1 MMHRTTLRYD
11 TIALELAAPEAVLAE
26 VTGALHPFFVS
37 ADSPVEVLASVTA
50 HASPPPASLAPVGDG
65 ETVAVDTSLYKHLAS
80 SGLRWETE
88 DEIGVRIDLGESW
101 VRIDKVRARVDLW
114 QPDPARL
121 AIELQRLVKSLI
133 TPALELTGAVQ
144 CHSAAVTVAQGGADP
159 AAVLLLGD
167 MWQGKTT
174 VLLELLAGFAVRQL
188 SCDTTVVMPGADG
201 PRVRGW
207 PSPFSMS
214 HGTMSDHRAL
224 HPFIPEERHA
234 LSYDA
239 LWREGTKSVLTSDE
253 VTRLFGTA
261 IEPAAERIAAALVLR
276 FRQDEPVS
284 LDPIDDEAEVREAL
298 TATYLGSRD
307 PIYHNWHRWIV
318 CPEDRIDA
326 NLARMAAA
334 LRAAV
339 PFHRVTWAPS
349 VASLLKRI
357 DCLGAA
363 HKDLGPL
370 LFAGPGEGNR

>member
-1 MMHRTTLRYD
+1 
-11 TIALELAAPEAVLAE
+11 
-26 VTGALHPFFVS
+26 
-37 ADSPVEVLASVTA
+37 
-50 HASPPPASLAPVGDG
+50 
-65 ETVAVDTSLYKHLAS
+65 
-80 SGLRWETE
+80 
-88 DEIGVRIDLGESW
+88 
-101 VRIDKVRARVDLW
+101 
-114 QPDPARL
+114 
-121 AIELQRLVKSLI
+121 
-133 TPALELTGAVQ
+133 
-144 CHSAAVTVAQGGADP
+144 
-159 AAVLLLGD
+159 
-167 MWQGKTT
+167 
-174 VLLELLAGFAVRQL
+174 
-188 SCDTTVVMPGADG
+188 
-201 PRVRGW
+201 
-207 PSPFSMS
+207 
-214 HGTMSDHRAL
+214 MSDYRAL

-339 PFHRVTWAPS
+339 RSTGS
-349 VASLLKRI
+349 
-357 DCLGAA
+357 
-363 HKDLGPL
+363 
-370 LFAGPGEGNR
+370 PGHQAWRAF